1 MPYLHRLK
9 ITLLLSNLFV
19 IVLAAFSVYQGYR
32 IHQEHAEV
40 TTRNLAAVIE
50 SNLVN
55 AIRRVDLALLV
66 LLNSHESEL
75 ISGNIDTLAL
85 NRSIDQLR
93 AQIPEVEAI
102 RLTNAE
108 GFLTYGIDVDRNTR
122 INLSDR
128 PHFQYLRDTP
138 NAVLVVSKP
147 LISRVNKQSVIVL
160 ARRINQH
167 GDQPSAQPNGEFG
180 GMIFATVTLDYF
192 TRLLN
197 RLDLGPNGVV
207 FLRDNELDLIARHP
221 EQHGANHALI
231 QRYVSPEIEQLIQ
244 AGQTSG
250 TVYTRATSD
259 QVARTLTFRKLENY
273 PLYAFVGLATDD
285 YLATWRHN
293 AYGLGLM
300 AVLFALASL
309 YAGRIQFH
317 AWQRQLELNATLQR
331 QEAIYHELVEDT
343 PVMVLR
349 YQPDTTITFANTTF
363 AEFVGG
369 TPETLLGKCWLDWI
383 PEENDRTAARQ
394 RIAGLTPA
402 EPVSSSVQHRLL
414 GKDGQPR
421 WTQWTDRAFFD
432 RHGRLT
438 HLQSIGED
446 ITETKRIRDIQA
458 ARLRLM
464 EFAIDHSM
472 HELLVA
478 TLDEAG
484 VLTESPIGFYH
495 FLEADQKTLMLQAWS
510 TRTSLEYCHAEGAG
524 QHYNIDQ
531 AGVWVEAVRQ
541 RKPLI
546 HNDYATLQN
555 KRGLPPGHA
564 ELIREMVVPVF
575 RKGQIVA
582 ILGVG
587 NKATHYSEDDI
598 QTIVLL
604 ADLAWDFA
612 ESKRLEAELVEMA
625 TTDFLT
631 GLTNRRNFIEQVS
644 KELERLKR
652 SDIPRAA
659 VMMLDLDHFKKINDN
674 YGHAAGDSVLK
685 HFADLIRG
693 ELRQIDSSGRL
704 GGEEFAILLL
714 GADIPAA
721 EHFAERLR
729 NKVAHSQV
737 THDGQ
742 SISVTVSIGIAALET
757 SDACPEAAIK
767 RADSALYAAKNQGR
781 NQVCVNLDSS
791 LAPPGSSTASASK
804 PGYLSWLDEPPL
816 MMKPAVG
823 RVTLR

>member
-19 IVLAAFSVYQGYR
+19 IVLAAFSAYQGYR
-32 IHQEHAEV
+32 NYQEHAEV

-55 AIRRVDLALLV
+55 AIRRVDFALLV
-66 LLNSHESEL
+66 LLNRHEDEL
-75 ISGNIDTLAL
+75 ISGHIDALGL
-85 NRSIDQLR
+85 NRHIEQLR

-102 RLTNAE
+102 RLTDAQ
-108 GFLTYGIDVDRNTR
+108 GLLTFGVDVDRNAR

-128 PHFQYLRDTP
+128 PHFTFLRDHP
-138 NAVLVVSKP
+138 NAAPVISKP
-147 LISRVNKQSVIVL
+147 QISRVNKQSVIVL
-160 ARRINQH
+160 ARRITRPNS
-167 GDQPSAQPNGEFG
+167 QPHGEFG
-180 GMIFATVTLDYF
+180 GIIFATVTLDYF
-192 TRLLN
+192 TQLFN
-197 RLDLGPNGVV
+197 HLDLGPNGVV

-221 EQHGANHALI
+221 EQQGINHVLL
-231 QRYVSPEIEQLIQ
+231 QKYVSPEIGHLIQ
-244 AGQTSG
+244 AGQTTG
-250 TVYTRATSD
+250 TVYTLATPD
-259 QVARTLTFRKLENY
+259 HVARTLTFRKLENY

-285 YLATWRHN
+285 YLATWRHD
-293 AYGLGLM
+293 AFGLGLTV
-300 AVLFALASL
+300 VLFALASL
-309 YAGRIQFH
+309 YAARIQFH
-317 AWQRQLELNATLQR
+317 AWQRQLELNATVQR

-349 YQPDTTITFANTTF
+349 YQPDTTITFANTNF

-369 TPETLLGKCWLDWI
+369 TPETLLGKCWLDLI

-464 EFAIDHSM
+464 EFAIDHTM

-575 RKGQIVA
+575 RKGLIVA

-587 NKATHYSEDDI
+587 NKATHYSDNDV
-598 QTIVLL
+598 QTISLL

-631 GLTNRRNFIEQVS
+631 GLTNRRHFIKRVNQ
-644 KELERLKR
+644 ELERLKR
-652 SDIPRAA
+652 FDIPRAA
-659 VMMLDLDHFKKINDN
+659 VLMLDLDHFKKINDN

-714 GADIPAA
+714 GTDIPSA

-729 NKVAHSQV
+729 NRVADSKM

-742 SISVTVSIGIAALET
+742 NISITVSIGIAALEA
-757 SDACPEAAIK
+757 SDASPEAAIK
-767 RADSALYAAKNQGR
+767 RADNALYAAKNQGR
-781 NQVCVNLDSS
+781 NRVCVNMDHS
-791 LAPPGSSTASASK
+791 LAPPVSSPASATE
-804 PGYLSWLDEPPL
+804 PG
-816 MMKPAVG
+816 
-823 RVTLR
+823 